1 MIIDR
6 FHESNTYSYV
16 FQSEI
21 PEITKNEECCLGV
34 DEAGRG
40 PVLGMC
46 HCFTLCSGQ

>member
-1 MIIDR
+1 MNISR

-21 PEITKNEECCLGV
+21 PEITKIEECCLGV

-46 HCFTLCSGQ
+46 QCFIFYSS